1 MDVYKILNFIAS
13 NRKTIEN
20 TLSTADSLYDYLNKE
35 EDSDSPSEIVDE
47 LEEKKK
53 KRKRKIFIKQ
63 TENLITQQ
71 VMDIVL
77 ACCKNKESTP
87 ATKKYYADI
96 DYNLLSQKLETERLG
111 KFSYLHLKTM
121 ATWMSIKS
129 YSECIMMDICSE
141 QGLYQ

>member
-20 TLSTADSLYDYLNKE
+20 TLSIADALNDYLNKE
-35 EDSDSPSEIVDE
+35 NDSDSPSEIVDE

-71 VMDIVL
+71 VMEIIL
-77 ACCKNKESTP
+77 ACCKNKEATP
-87 ATKKYYADI
+87 VTKKYYADI
-96 DYNLLSQKLETERLG
+96 DYNLLSKKLEAERLG
-111 KFSYLHLKTM
+111 KFSYLNLKTY
-121 ATWMSIKS
+121 AAWMSIKS
-129 YSECIMMDICSE
+129 YSECIMRDICSE

>member
-20 TLSTADSLYDYLNKE
+20 TLNIADALNDYLYKE
-35 EDSDSPSEIVDE
+35 NDSDSPSEIVDE

-71 VMDIVL
+71 VMEIVL
-77 ACCKNKESTP
+77 ACCKNKEANP

-96 DYNLLSQKLETERLG
+96 DYNLLSQKLETEGLG